1 MVVRRKNSGGL
12 HGNMMDSLMNQ
23 QQKMLERIHKINEEA
38 QTNWEKAQGMLE
50 MLNEICGTQYGWF
63 AKRVVEFRSPNG
75 SVAERYA
82 HFNDLERKLRFEATH

>member
-1 MVVRRKNSGGL
+1 
-12 HGNMMDSLMNQ
+12 
-23 QQKMLERIHKINEEA
+23 MLERIHKINEEA

>member
-1 MVVRRKNSGGL
+1 
-12 HGNMMDSLMNQ
+12 
-23 QQKMLERIHKINEEA
+23 
-38 QTNWEKAQGMLE
+38 MLE